1 MIRLATCALVL
12 SLVIGPGRPGPYDPA
27 RADDAIVGARLA
39 SPQTYTRIISLVPAV
54 TEMLFAIGAGD
65 RVVGI
70 SSYDRYP
77 PEALKRPAVGGLID
91 PDFERILS
99 LKPDLV
105 VTYGTQ
111 SELIDRLR
119 RARID
124 LFNYEHAGL
133 ADITVTLR
141 ALGARVGL
149 AEPAAK
155 VAAAVE
161 RDLEA
166 VRSRVAGRPRPRT
179 ALIIGRELGT
189 LRGLHA
195 SAGVGFLHDI
205 LVTAGGTDVFA
216 DVQRQSLQVSTEV
229 LLARAPEIII
239 EMHPPEGWTP
249 DRVAREREVWRGLP
263 GLPAVRNSR
272 IHVLSDHRF
281 IVPGPRV
288 AEAARM
294 VSEILHPK

>member
-1 MIRLATCALVL
+1 MTRLAICAVAL
-12 SLVIGPGRPGPYDPA
+12 SLVIGPGRPGPYD
-27 RADDAIVGARLA
+27 AIGAVGARPA
-39 SPQTYTRIISLVPAV
+39 SPQTYSRIISLVPAL

-77 PEALKRPAVGGLID
+77 PEALQRPRVGGLID

-133 ADITVTLR
+133 ADITRTIR

-149 AEPAAK
+149 APAAEK

-166 VRSRVAGRPRPRT
+166 VRSRVAGRPHPRT

-205 LVTAGGTDVFA
+205 LVIAGGTDVFG
-216 DVQRQSLQVSTEV
+216 DVKRQSLQLSTEV

-249 DRVAREREVWRGLP
+249 DRIARERDVWRNLP
-263 GLPAVRNSR
+263 GLPAVRNGR
-272 IHVLSDHRF
+272 IHVLSDDRF

-294 VSEILHPK
+294 LSEILHPR